1 MSGFPRDL
9 AVLEPWELSLDRSR
23 ERRQRTA
30 RGGRPAR
37 GGRTARTA
45 AHASPTSSMSLSA
58 MLDARN
64 RTTAAT
70 RDLAEELPWDLSL
83 GRSRA
88 RRRAAEL
95 RFVPAS
101 SRAKRLSLG
110 ALAALTAGP
119 AAVMATRGR
128 GRQSR
133 LPHPPEPATTT
144 EQASC

>member
-9 AVLEPWELSLDRSR
+9 AVLEPWELSSIRSR

-30 RGGRPAR
+30 RGRS
-37 GGRTARTA
+37 RTA
-45 AHASPTSSMSLSA
+45 AHSAPASLSA
-58 MLDARN
+58 MLDAHN
-64 RTTAAT
+64 RTVA

-101 SRAKRLSLG
+101 SRAKRISLG
-110 ALAALTAGP
+110 AGPRAA
-119 AAVMATRGR
+119 
-128 GRQSR
+128 
-133 LPHPPEPATTT
+133 
-144 EQASC
+144 ASPCRSF

>member
-23 ERRQRTA
+23 ERRQRAA
-30 RGGRPAR
+30 RGRTRAPPAKL
-37 GGRTARTA
+37 
-45 AHASPTSSMSLSA
+45 PTERLPVSLSA

-64 RTTAAT
+64 RTAA
-70 RDLAEELPWDLSL
+70 RDLAEEQPWDLSL

-101 SRAKRLSLG
+101 SRAKRISLG
-110 ALAALTAGP
+110 ALAALTVGP
-119 AAVMATRGR
+119 AAGIATEAAAAIR
-128 GRQSR
+128 
-133 LPHPPEPATTT
+133 PPPRRSPRRRPNT
-144 EQASC
+144 